1 MMSQI
6 YLIFSPT
13 RIPHVRLIILPLIS
27 VCAAILLSATAN
39 AATINV
45 TALND
50 TLSNNGACS
59 IREAVINANNDAAT
73 WPDCA
78 AGAGADTIALPT
90 GTITFTLP
98 NSPNSF
104 TDENLS
110 LTGDLDINSPMTIS
124 GNSGGTVI
132 DGAALDRIFDVD
144 PDTDGDPTTPP
155 PFITVHINDLTV
167 TNGRQNDVGGIRVRE
182 NATVTIDNSTVS
194 NCNAWANDGGGV
206 GNFGT
211 LTMTNCTIS
220 GNFAQLLGGGMSNFG
235 SLSLVSC
242 TVTNNDSSFN
252 NLVGGI
258 ANESGTTTLR
268 NTIVAGNQGVDE
280 PNLRG
285 SFTSAGFNV
294 IGTFGTAPPTIVA
307 TTGDQFNV
315 SDAAVQL
322 GVLANNGGPTM
333 THALGGTSLAID
345 QGHSTGSTRDQRGLG
360 RPCNL
365 PSVVNAPGGDGSD
378 VGAFEVQGGC
388 VTNTAPVAVND
399 TYNINQDTLLNPAAP
414 GVLGNDTDVDGDA
427 LTATLQSGPSHAQ
440 SFSFNANG
448 SFSYNPVTS
457 FTGVDSFTYKAN
469 DGLADSAVA
478 TVTINIADTE
488 PPNIT
493 ASVAQGSLWPPNH
506 DLINVGLSV
515 TVTDNS
521 AGPITTEVKVFSN
534 EDDLAPASGNA
545 SPDATNLAA
554 GTLRLRSER
563 SGNGSGRIYLILI
576 EAKDPSNNVSRK
588 CLSVVVPKSQ
598 SAAHIAAV
606 NAAAGIARAL
616 CEATGNPPAGYFVV
630 GDGPVVN
637 PHLSVGS
644 KERGKVAA
652 SSVSTQPKP
661 TVPADVSGNST
672 VLSVSGPGYFPPLAD
687 EGFGVKEYDDFHHLL
702 HQLQHEALPKNDL
715 ATIRSK
721 AKELIKLGDAIVK
734 LGVPKGTKGEDADT
748 FQAKLGEFAKALEK
762 YGSDAESGADA
773 DLKSSYSAV
782 HEKFE
787 ELADRLPKK

>member
-322 GVLANNGGPTM
+322 GVLANNGGPTQTMLPGAGSAAINM
-333 THALGGTSLAID
+333 TPCTNAAAT
-345 QGHSTGSTRDQRGLG
+345 DQRGMI
-360 RPCNL
+360 RP
-365 PSVVNAPGGDGSD
+365 D
-378 VGAFEVQGGC
+378 
-388 VTNTAPVAVND
+388 
-399 TYNINQDTLLNPAAP
+399 PA
-414 GVLGNDTDVDGDA
+414 
-427 LTATLQSGPSHAQ
+427 
-440 SFSFNANG
+440 
-448 SFSYNPVTS
+448 
-457 FTGVDSFTYKAN
+457 
-469 DGLADSAVA
+469 SAVLA
-478 TVTINIADTE
+478 LRCDAGAVEANSI
-488 PPNIT
+488 PNEI
-493 ASVAQGSLWPPNH
+493 
-506 DLINVGLSV
+506 
-515 TVTDNS
+515 
-521 AGPITTEVKVFSN
+521 F
-534 EDDLAPASGNA
+534 
-545 SPDATNLAA
+545 AA
-554 GTLRLRSER
+554 GF
-563 SGNGSGRIYLILI
+563 
-576 EAKDPSNNVSRK
+576 EA
-588 CLSVVVPKSQ
+588 VP
-598 SAAHIAAV
+598 
-606 NAAAGIARAL
+606 
-616 CEATGNPPAGYFVV
+616 
-630 GDGPVVN
+630 
-637 PHLSVGS
+637 
-644 KERGKVAA
+644 
-652 SSVSTQPKP
+652 
-661 TVPADVSGNST
+661 
-672 VLSVSGPGYFPPLAD
+672 
-687 EGFGVKEYDDFHHLL
+687 
-702 HQLQHEALPKNDL
+702 
-715 ATIRSK
+715 
-721 AKELIKLGDAIVK
+721 
-734 LGVPKGTKGEDADT
+734 
-748 FQAKLGEFAKALEK
+748 
-762 YGSDAESGADA
+762 
-773 DLKSSYSAV
+773 
-782 HEKFE
+782 
-787 ELADRLPKK
+787 